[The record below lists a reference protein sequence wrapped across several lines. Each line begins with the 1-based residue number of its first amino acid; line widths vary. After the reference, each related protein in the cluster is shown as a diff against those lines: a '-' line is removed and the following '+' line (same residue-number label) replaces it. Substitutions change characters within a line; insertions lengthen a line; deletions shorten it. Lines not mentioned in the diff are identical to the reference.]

1 MTDQKVKIYWNLMQI
16 KSMGAGLGQ
25 FPARSDQI
33 RPEPKLLLGG
43 QVSHLEIFRED
54 QIGT

>member
-1 MTDQKVKIYWNLMQI
+1 
-16 KSMGAGLGQ
+16 MGAGLGQ

-33 RPEPKLLLGG
+33 RPEHKLLLGG
-43 QVSHLEIFRED
+43 RVSHLENIRED